1 MNADELFKAK
11 MDVLGD
17 VTSNAYCLLGMYILL
32 WLSLSFYLAGDCHIY
47 CIAAFIFSSGV
58 QTWNLIYSF
67 KRQRDL
73 DKIIPEPFKY

>member
-32 WLSLSFYLAGDCHIY
+32 WLSLSFYLAVISNEVNTLC
-47 CIAAFIFSSGV
+47 F
-58 QTWNLIYSF
+58 Q
-67 KRQRDL
+67 
-73 DKIIPEPFKY
+73 